1 MKMSSLRYHRT
12 AKNFGHCMFA
22 LKAIVNMKKVFCI
35 GLTILMLGCGG
46 SLSDEQRKKLQKGM
60 ADQKI
65 VKLSD
70 SEIISASLEQGRAI
84 YKVIEALKFD
94 SAKVDSVA
102 EKYHVKIGLMVPGAA
117 NALDVENQL
126 IEAYVSGAETGST
139 QDNIQK
145 LPTNKDAE
153 TYDSLLYSRPLLT
166 PLPDGAV
173 KVEGVW
179 NIYLAKKSVILSMDE
194 K

>member
-1 MKMSSLRYHRT
+1 MKEI
-12 AKNFGHCMFA
+12 FF
-22 LKAIVNMKKVFCI
+22 I
-35 GLTILMLGCGG
+35 GLTISLLGCGG

-60 ADQKI
+60 ENQKI

-70 SEIISASLEQGRAI
+70 SEIITASLEQGRAI
-84 YKVIEALKFD
+84 YRVIEALKFD
-94 SAKVDSVA
+94 SSKVDSVA
-102 EKYHVKIGLMVPGAA
+102 EKYHVKIGLMVPGGS

-126 IEAYVSGAETGST
+126 IEAYVLGAETGST

-145 LPTNKDAE
+145 LPSNTDAE
-153 TYDSLLYSRPLLT
+153 TYDSLLYSRPMLT

-179 NIYLAKKSVILSMDE
+179 NIYLAKKGVILSMD
-194 K
+194 KK